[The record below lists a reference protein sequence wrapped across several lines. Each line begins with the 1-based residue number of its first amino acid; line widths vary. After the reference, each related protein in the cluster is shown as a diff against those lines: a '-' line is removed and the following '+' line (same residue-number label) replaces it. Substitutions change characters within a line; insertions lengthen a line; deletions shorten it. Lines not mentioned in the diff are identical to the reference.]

1 MCEEREGE
9 QGGRGGGKK
18 KRKAAK
24 RERGAGAASPHSNS
38 NRWLKCS
45 RCNTISHTPDCTAVL
60 LSVCTSVQLY
70 KKPTDSTS
78 LLLSC
83 FPLSP
88 IHHHHITTPPTHT
101 PLQMC
106 GWARLPTITLFIVQ
120 CSCLVYQHHII
131 IKLAHAIIII
141 IKLTKKKEVQGV
153 EIF

>member
-1 MCEEREGE
+1 MCEERGGGGE

-45 RCNTISHTPDCTAVL
+45 RCNTISHTPDCAAVL

-88 IHHHHITTPPTHT
+88 IHHHHITTTATDTHHCRCVAGQDFLR
-101 PLQMC
+101 LQYS
-106 GWARLPTITLFIVQ
+106 LFNVH
-120 CSCLVYQHHII
+120 V
-131 IKLAHAIIII
+131 
-141 IKLTKKKEVQGV
+141 
-153 EIF
+153 